1 MAEAAPPRRRK
12 IVAMSSRK
20 RRELVSACTASLRFK
35 LTFIGLLLLVCLP
48 KSQSQ
53 TVAMTV
59 DDLPYASGNPKP
71 PSLEDAKTAESIN
84 KKLLRAFSHH
94 RIPVTGFVIGQ
105 HAEQIGI
112 RTGRKVLK
120 QWTRRGFDL
129 GNHTYSHLDFDSS
142 SVDDFERDILR
153 GEAAVHPLLRSVS
166 HKPNYFRFPYNHT
179 GDTGEKHDAIAT
191 FLAVRGYRL
200 APCTIDNSD
209 YKFNTTYVLAIKR
222 HDNQTAEKLRAN
234 YVAYTA
240 AEIDWYSN
248 LDKHIFGYEVPHVML
263 LHDNQ
268 LNGDTVEAI
277 VTLFEQ
283 RGYRFV
289 TLTEALQDPAYRT
302 PETYITKFG
311 PMWGYRWA
319 KELNV
324 NVDGSD
330 EPDPPAWIDRYAK
343 ENRAGPE

>member
-1 MAEAAPPRRRK
+1 MNRK
-12 IVAMSSRK
+12 QFLKV
-20 RRELVSACTASLRFK
+20 TALGF
-35 LTFIGLLLLVCLP
+35 LLLACLP
-48 KSQSQ
+48 KSRSQ

-59 DDLPYASGNPKP
+59 DDLPYAPGNSKP
-71 PSLEDAKTAESIN
+71 PGPEDAKTAELIN

-94 RIPVTGFVIGQ
+94 HIPVTGFVIGKD
-105 HAEQIGI
+105 AEQIGI

-120 QWTRRGFDL
+120 QWTRPGFDL
-129 GNHTYSHLDFDSS
+129 GNHTYSHADFDTS
-142 SVDDFERDILR
+142 SVEDFEREIVR
-153 GEAAVHPLLRSVS
+153 GETAIGPLLRSVS

-179 GDTGEKHDAIAT
+179 GDTREKHDAIAT
-191 FLAVRGYRL
+191 FLAARGYRL

-209 YKFNTTYVLAIKR
+209 YEFNTTYVLAVER
-222 HDNQTAEKLRAN
+222 HDNEIAEKVRAD

-240 AEIDWYSN
+240 VEIDWYSK
-248 LDKHIFGYEVPHVML
+248 LDKHVFGYEVPHVML

-268 LNGDTVEAI
+268 LNADTVEAI
-277 VTLFEQ
+277 ITLFEL

-324 NVDGSD
+324 KVDGSD
-330 EPDPPAWIDRYAK
+330 EPSPPAWIDQYVK
-343 ENRAGPE
+343 ESRVGTK